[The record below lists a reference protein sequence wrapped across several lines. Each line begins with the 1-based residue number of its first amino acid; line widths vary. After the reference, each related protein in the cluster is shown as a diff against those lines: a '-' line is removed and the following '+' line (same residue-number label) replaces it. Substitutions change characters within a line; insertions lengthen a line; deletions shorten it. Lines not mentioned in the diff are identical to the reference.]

1 MCLTLDSP
9 CAPGAHLPSRRASQ
23 LKALSDERK
32 NPQQV
37 KQGTSNIRIINNK
50 KRVTSTLF
58 SDILLCLQLFKND
71 QLKIVLMLKRHILGV
86 VYSAPLQC
94 IISDIKIIDQGRVD
108 LKQIDC

>member
-1 MCLTLDSP
+1 MGISL
-9 CAPGAHLPSRRASQ
+9 
-23 LKALSDERK
+23 
-32 NPQQV
+32 
-37 KQGTSNIRIINNK
+37 INA
-50 KRVTSTLF
+50 TSTLF

-108 LKQIDC
+108 LKQIDCNKYFSDTDGFIWGSAEN